1 MSFSY
6 GNVKQAIRFIEAIKK
21 KIVNLNVNL
30 TLDNVRMKINV
41 ELRGPRDLQRSA
53 TLLIQDISKSI
64 FTDYS

>member
-6 GNVKQAIRFIEAIKK
+6 GNIKQALRFIEAIKK